1 MHREEESMRIE
12 ISERLKRLPPYLF
25 VEIDRA
31 KKKAKAAGRD
41 VIDLGVG
48 DPDRPTPQFI
58 IDALNE
64 AVRDSS
70 THRYA
75 LDAGLPELRKEIAA
89 WYKKRFDVSLNPEN
103 EVLPLIGSKEG
114 IAHMPLA
121 VINPGDTALVP
132 DPCYPPYKSGVI
144 FCEGKI
150 ELMPLLAKN
159 NFLPEITGISASL
172 AKKAKLMYLNYPNN
186 PTSACAEA
194 DFFGQIVKFAKRYN
208 IIVCHDAAYT
218 EVAFDGYKPP
228 SFLRAE
234 GAKEVGVEFHSLS
247 KTFNMT
253 GWRIGFVVGNKEIVG
268 GIAKVKSNIDSGIF
282 TAIQRAGIA
291 ALRNYERHI
300 GAVRSLYAK
309 RRDTLCDGLNSI
321 GWKVDKPKATF
332 YVWAK
337 CIKGFDSIK
346 LAKLLLE
353 KADIVATPG
362 VGFGPNGEG
371 YIRIALTVEEER
383 LREAVTRIRRFA

>member
-1 MHREEESMRIE
+1 MEIE
-12 ISERLKRLPPYLF
+12 ISERLKNLPPYLF

-31 KKKAKAAGRD
+31 KKRAIEQGRD
-41 VIDLGVG
+41 IIDLGVG
-48 DPDRPTPQFI
+48 DPDQPTPKFI

-64 AVRDSS
+64 AAKDSS

-75 LDAGLPELRKEIAA
+75 LDAGLSELRKEIAL
-89 WYKKRFDVSLNPEN
+89 WYKKRFNVSLDPDN

-121 VINPGDTALVP
+121 FINPGDTALIP

-144 FCEGKI
+144 FCEGNI
-150 ELMPLLAKN
+150 ELMPLLAEN
-159 NFLPEITGISASL
+159 NFLPDIDKTA
-172 AKKAKLMYLNYPNN
+172 AKKAKLMFLNYPNN
-186 PTSACAEA
+186 PTSACADA
-194 DFFGQIVKFAKRYN
+194 GFFDKVVKFAKESN
-208 IIVCHDAAYT
+208 TVIAHDAAYT
-218 EVAFDGYKPP
+218 ELSFDNYKAP
-228 SFLRAE
+228 SFLCAK

-253 GWRIGFVVGNKEIVG
+253 GWRIGFVVGNKDVVRAIG
-268 GIAKVKSNIDSGIF
+268 KVKSNIDSGIF

-291 ALRNYERHI
+291 ALKNYESHI
-300 GAVRSLYAK
+300 DSVRTLYEK
-309 RRDTLCDGLNSI
+309 RRDALCDGLNSI

-337 CIKGFDSIK
+337 CLKGFDSIK
-346 LAKLLLE
+346 LAKHLLE

-362 VGFGPNGEG
+362 VGFGPKGEG
-371 YIRIALTVEEER
+371 YIRMALTIDEER
-383 LREAVTRIRRFA
+383 LQEAVARIKKVI